1 MRETEGRRNERRRRE
16 GGPRGFGDSWH
27 GRGKEGWKET
37 RRRRDGRG
45 ERDNV
50 MSVVDKMSFLKTSI
64 CLRLHQAG
72 FYNEIS
78 A

>member
-64 CLRLHQAG
+64 YLRLHQAG
-72 FYNEIS
+72 IL
-78 A
+78 